1 MSDTGRQSLT
11 DKASAALKVRPRPPA
26 PAPPLLSP
34 PMTHT
39 GRLTRATQPDSE
51 KSTTEHFGDM
61 FKGKA
66 DSAASTAQ
74 PQSEKTTTQR
84 MGDTLSGN
92 HNQDQVRRGRGAGRG
107 VDADAVFGDA
117 AVAHAEGE
125 ERDGPRRQLGQLGD
139 TLRFFINTA
148 FVSNSSLN

>member
-1 MSDTGRQSLT
+1 
-11 DKASAALKVRPRPPA
+11 
-26 PAPPLLSP
+26 
-34 PMTHT
+34 
-39 GRLTRATQPDSE
+39 
-51 KSTTEHFGDM
+51 M

-74 PQSEKTTTQR
+74 PQSEKSTTQR
-84 MGDTLSGN
+84 MGDALSGN

-125 ERDGPRRQLGQLGD
+125 ERDGARGQPVKVASRTMAVFSVQTYG
-139 TLRFFINTA
+139 A
-148 FVSNSSLN
+148 V